1 MSKVLYFLATLAES
15 GLSVFGIRTPYE
27 QPSYKV
33 VRDLG
38 SAVEIRSYGP
48 RVAVETAVTDGNQG
62 QAFGRLFRYITG
74 ANTAGRTIDMTAPV
88 QTGPLQTG
96 PLKTGPLKTGPV
108 AENSVRPGAGGSD
121 GQTIAMTVP
130 VEMGAASMRFFLPKA
145 VAANPPSPTDP
156 LVRIVTLPA
165 EDFGVIRFSGT
176 LTQHAKDKQ
185 DAALRRV
192 LLQAKIPPVGP
203 ASTLSYDPPFAVPF
217 LRRNEI
223 AVPVAGG

>member
-15 GLSVFGIRTPYE
+15 ALSVFGVRAPYE

-38 SAVEIRSYGP
+38 SAVEIRSYAP
-48 RVAVETAVTDGNQG
+48 RVAVETSVTDGNQG

-74 ANTAGRTIDMTAPV
+74 ANTAGRTIDMTVSV
-88 QTGPLQTG
+88 QTGPI
-96 PLKTGPLKTGPV
+96 KTEPPN
-108 AENSVRPGAGGSD
+108 ADSARPGGGGSN

-130 VEMGAASMRFFLPKA
+130 VEMGGASMRFFLPKA

-165 EDFGVIRFSGT
+165 EDFAVIRFSGT
-176 LTQHAKDKQ
+176 LTQRAKDKQ

-192 LLQAKIPPVGP
+192 LLQAKIPPAGP
-203 ASTLSYDPPFAVPF
+203 ASTLSYDPPFAIPF

-223 AVPVAGG
+223 AVPVAGF